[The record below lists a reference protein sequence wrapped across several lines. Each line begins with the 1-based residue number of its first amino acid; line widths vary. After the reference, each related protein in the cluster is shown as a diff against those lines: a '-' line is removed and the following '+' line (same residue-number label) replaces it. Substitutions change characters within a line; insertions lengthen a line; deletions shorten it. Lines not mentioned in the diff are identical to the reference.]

1 MCMTGWIGTEII
13 SLVILINFITAI
25 LMYFT
30 IVWIVLCIVIIA
42 LLLYVGNYFIIVTVL
57 RLCTC
62 IVILQ

>member
-1 MCMTGWIGTEII
+1 MTGWIGNEII
-13 SLVILINFITAI
+13 SLVTLINFITAI